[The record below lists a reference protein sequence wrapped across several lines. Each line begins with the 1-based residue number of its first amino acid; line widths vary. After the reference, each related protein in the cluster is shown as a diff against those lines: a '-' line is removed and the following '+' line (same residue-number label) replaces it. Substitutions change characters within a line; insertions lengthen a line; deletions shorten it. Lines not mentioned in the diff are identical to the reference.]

1 MDRARTLVQD
11 SPAASRLRA
20 PERETSTLANFDPG
34 LPRQIIFLLVQQLR
48 DNVVP
53 LASKALAPSHF
64 VVYLHPDDHLTLSGI
79 GPVIVE
85 EASRALHAEV
95 TRLSRWSSGWWRILY
110 RILNPWAPAPPLPI
124 EATAPHIE
132 LLPDPD
138 DELPR
143 GRFRVLTQLPTAAA
157 LDFAGTATVSVT
169 SGLAADGKTRVVPQP
184 AARDPL
190 ARLTYHDEGG
200 ARSFDICD
208 DKTLVGRGGQ
218 GVWVDVRIRGPV
230 EISQEHVRIRR
241 DPASGLFF
249 IKDLSRNGTT
259 LDGVRLPQGA
269 AYDADAKRE
278 MAPHDH
284 EVPLPA
290 RAEIGLAGVIMLTFE
305 RTGS

>member
-1 MDRARTLVQD
+1 M
-11 SPAASRLRA
+11 
-20 PERETSTLANFDPG
+20 PEREASTLANFDPG
-34 LPRQIIFLLVQQLR
+34 LPRQIIFVLVQQLR
-48 DNVVP
+48 DNLVP

-85 EASRALHAEV
+85 EASRALDTEV
-95 TRLSRWSSGWWRILY
+95 ALLSRWSTRWWRILY
-110 RILNPWAPAPPLPI
+110 RVLNPWAPAPPLPI
-124 EATAPHIE
+124 EATTPLHIE
-132 LLPDPD
+132 LLPDPE

-169 SGLAADGKTRVVPQP
+169 SGLAADGATRVAQP
-184 AARDPL
+184 PPARDAL

-200 ARSFDICD
+200 ARSYDICD

-241 DPASGLFF
+241 DLASGLFF

-269 AYDADAKRE
+269 AYEADAKRE
-278 MAPHDH
+278 LTPHEH

-290 RAEIGLAGVIMLTFE
+290 RAEIGLAGVIILTFE
-305 RTGS
+305 HKRP